1 MVQLP
6 PPAGRMHQAWSVLCI
21 GAMAAAAQQ
30 QYAAHGRAT
39 LRSAGLGAVPAF
51 TELVHTFP
59 LRLLAPHAS
68 MRNATAATTKQQPA
82 GKGVGVLYVVSFGG
96 GLVSGDQVSLD
107 VDVGSDTRLLMLTQ
121 GSTKVYRERRG
132 GDLPGRIAAPLPE
145 APVSRQTMRY
155 LVRPGATLVLLADP
169 VTCFARA
176 RYSQV
181 QRVDLRCADTSS
193 LVLLDWFTSGRLAV
207 DEGARLPE
215 LWHFY
220 LYHSRNEVRANG
232 EVIARDVQ
240 WLEQA
245 LPGPLRADTPTE
257 LARRCQP
264 YTCYATLILFGVE
277 TGEVRSALLQEFA
290 SIQQSQPL
298 VRAGGSSVASS
309 VRPPEVL
316 WSASP
321 LDMGARGVVVR
332 LASIETHALR
342 SWLRERLKP
351 LRALIGDDLYRVGL
365 GG

>member
-1 MVQLP
+1 
-6 PPAGRMHQAWSVLCI
+6 MHQAWSVLCI

-30 QYAAHGRAT
+30 HYAAHGRAT
-39 LRSAGLGAVPAF
+39 LRSAGLGAVPTF

-245 LPGPLRADTPTE
+245 LPGPLRADTHTE

-332 LASIETHALR
+332 LAGIETHALR